1 MFKSIYLNGYSDAY
15 TAEEVAANLEAVLN
29 RGQLFSV
36 IVARIGG
43 FSPVEAGPLLNG
55 VDGHPDQ
62 LARVIE
68 LFEQTEGAAKLYE
81 EAANAIGPKA
91 IRSAHR
97 RQKDANA
104 AAAKDALLSV
114 HTKIVELA
122 ANPVSEYRMARI
134 EARFKDLQKTKGP
147 RGNVPTEAKR
157 NPDFLNTCLIPH

>member
-43 FSPVEAGPLLNG
+43 FSPVEAGALLNG

-97 RQKDANA
+97 RQKDAHA
-104 AAAKDALLSV
+104 AGFRVPHGPYRSALQRPAKDQRAARQCADGSKAESRLFEHLPDSALSASDQSL
-114 HTKIVELA
+114 
-122 ANPVSEYRMARI
+122 
-134 EARFKDLQKTKGP
+134 KGS
-147 RGNVPTEAKR
+147 N
-157 NPDFLNTCLIPH
+157 